1 MLLLT
6 DVPAVWTQWGG
17 QTHRRIAPREL
28 RSLTFAAGSMGPKI
42 EAACRFVER
51 TGRLAAIGAIDQ
63 AEAVLEGAAGTI
75 V

>member
-1 MLLLT
+1 
-6 DVPAVWTQWGG
+6 
-17 QTHRRIAPREL
+17 
-28 RSLTFAAGSMGPKI
+28 MGPKI